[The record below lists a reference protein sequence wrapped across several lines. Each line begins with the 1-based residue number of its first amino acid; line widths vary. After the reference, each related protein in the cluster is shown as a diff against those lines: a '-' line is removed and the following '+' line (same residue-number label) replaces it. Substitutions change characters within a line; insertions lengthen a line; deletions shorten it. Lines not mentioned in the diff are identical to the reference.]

1 MKIDKAKPIIS
12 FDFDNTFSIKEVQ
25 DFYYQIKNKV
35 NFLILTRRYD
45 ELHKHLW
52 ESNPSN
58 KELWDLID
66 SWRIPKENV
75 FFTNFEWKYTF
86 LKDTFVLLH
95 LDDDW
100 NEVHYINEHT
110 STKGICT
117 METNWKKRILTYI
130 DLWKSELEF

>member
-1 MKIDKAKPIIS
+1 MKIDNTKPIIS
-12 FDFDNTFSIKEVQ
+12 FDFDGTFSLKEVQ
-25 DFYYQIKNKV
+25 DFYYKIKDKV

-45 ELHKHLW
+45 EIHKHLW
-52 ESNPSN
+52 VSNPTN

-66 SWRIPKENV
+66 SWKIPKENV

-100 NEVHYINEHT
+100 NEIDYINKNT
-110 STKGICT
+110 TVKGICL
-117 METNWKKRILTYI
+117 MEHNWKKRILTYI
-130 DLWKSELEF
+130 ETWDLSL